1 MPILRELGGQIAGMN
16 PHAEMKG
23 AKLSQFVAGG
33 TAGMAW
39 LAAELEITVVSAE
52 PGEKPSSATHTVRAV
67 ELLDAA
73 SDWKVVAASF
83 TEVRSLDRL
92 RESLGRSRRRPRP
105 GRS

>member
-1 MPILRELGGQIAGMN
+1 MLLGD
-16 PHAEMKG
+16 G
-23 AKLSQFVAGG
+23 APRRAIVVVG

-73 SDWKVVAASF
+73 SDWKVIAASF
-83 TEVRSLDRL
+83 TEVRCLERL
-92 RESLGRSRRRPRP
+92 RESLGAARDRG
-105 GRS
+105 GRQGP